1 MNSLSS
7 LLSRLV
13 WLSLLPLLLLACG
26 LAAYHVHVERVSTRE
41 AATRQLGSYTTQI
54 DAFLEARIL
63 ALRVLADSPLADDP
77 ARWADLYAEA
87 KTFHDSFGSHV
98 IFADTERQMLF
109 NTRVPFG
116 TPLPQLPKTSE
127 GRPAAPVAL
136 ETGRPAVGD
145 IVQGPVIDEPLVA
158 IVVPGLRN
166 GAVRHL
172 MLVTTTTRELQQRVD
187 TIPAPLGWAVSIQD
201 GAGQLIARQA
211 PAGFD
216 PVRDVDA
223 DWQFVAKSRL
233 APWAIVVHIPRAVAN
248 QPLINSIAF
257 LLLAIVLTTLAGR
270 LLGRRVAHRISSQ
283 ITTLVDAD
291 LKTPPA
297 DVAEIDAVRERLDAN
312 LIALRASEE
321 QLRLLADHAPV
332 LLAHCGSDQ
341 RYKFVNQPYAA
352 MFGLKP
358 SDLIGKHPKEVLG
371 EAAYAHARLHMEAAL
386 AGKAIEYDL
395 DLAPNP
401 SGMRTVHV
409 AYAPE
414 RDAAGEVEGFIA
426 AISDVSQRKQAE
438 AALSE
443 SEERLR
449 LATELA
455 HVAVWEFSFADN
467 SMVRSPNHDALYG
480 LAWQTRW
487 EMGTFLDATH
497 PDDRELSLATIQA
510 SVSPGGPDDYSFDFR
525 VIYPDQSIHWLMVV
539 GQVIERSSEG
549 QGMIVRGCLMDITTR
564 KLAEEERQKFVL
576 LADSSSEFIGMCDL
590 DLTPHYVNPA
600 GLRMVGLAD
609 IAAGCRVKVQ
619 DYFFPEDRRF
629 ISEAFFP
636 QVLRKGHGEVEIR
649 LRHFQTGE
657 PIWVLYSLFV
667 VRNASGEIVGWATV
681 SRDITEKKRMDEE
694 IKRHHA
700 HLEELVEERT
710 EQLTEARKRADVAN
724 KAKSAFLAN
733 MSHEIRTPMNAII
746 GLTYLLKRAGATP
759 EQKTQLSKIDS
770 AGRHLL
776 SIIDDILDISKI
788 ESGKLQLES
797 TDFHLS
803 AILDNVYS
811 LISEQA
817 QAKGLRIVVDPDSVP
832 VWLRGD
838 PTRLRQALLNYAG
851 NAIKFTEQGTIT
863 LRADLLE
870 DFGDAVWVRFAV
882 EDTGIG
888 IASEAQSKL
897 FTAFEQA
904 DISTT
909 RKYGGTGLGLA
920 ITRRLAQLM
929 GGEVGV
935 DSMPGAG
942 STFWFTAHLQHG
954 HGVIPN
960 LPAAGEAD
968 VETKLRLRHG
978 GTRLLLAED
987 NAINREVALELLHG
1001 VDLAVD
1007 TAENGQQA
1015 VEKAATGA
1023 YDLILMDMQ
1032 MPKLDGLEATRAIRA
1047 LPGWETKP
1055 ILAMTANAFDED
1067 RRACEAAGM
1076 DDFVAKPVDPTA
1088 LFTTL
1093 LKWLSPHTASAA
1105 VLSAPPLSTIRAP
1118 TPATQLNRIET
1129 ISGLD
1134 VKAGLRMLRN
1144 NQAAYQRLLRL
1155 FATKHCDDMSRLRD
1169 RRSAGD
1175 HEAARLLIHS
1185 LKGVAGT
1192 LGATRIQQQ
1201 ATQLEE
1207 ALKKD
1212 SNEVDIDRQVSALNE
1227 RLHLLAAAINVALPD
1242 DLDAPTTAVD
1252 LTMVRQVLNELEPLL
1267 ETCDIRSNRLIE
1279 THASLL
1285 NAALGSLGAELEQ
1298 HVENYLYAEA
1308 LKTLKR
1314 AQREHPELNKQ

>member
-26 LAAYHVHVERVSTRE
+26 LAAYHVHYERVSARE
-41 AATRQLGSYTTQI
+41 AAARQLGSYTTQI
-54 DAFLEARIL
+54 DAFLETRIL
-63 ALRVLADSPLADDP
+63 ALRMLADSPLADDP
-77 ARWADLYAEA
+77 ARWPDLYAEA
-87 KTFHDSFGSHV
+87 KTFHTSFGSHV
-98 IFADTERQMLF
+98 IFADVDGQMLF

-116 TPLPQLPKTSE
+116 TPLPQLPKTSK

-136 ETGRPAVGD
+136 ETGKPAVGD
-145 IVQGPVIDEPLVA
+145 IVQGPVINEPLVA
-158 IVVPGLRN
+158 IVVPGLRA

-187 TIPAPLGWAVSIQD
+187 AIPGPPGWAVSIQD
-201 GAGQLIARQA
+201 GAGDLIARQA

-223 DWQFVAKSRL
+223 DWQFVARSQF
-233 APWAIVVHIPRAVAN
+233 APWTIVVHIPRAVAK

-270 LLGRRVAHRISSQ
+270 FLGRRVARRINSQ
-283 ITTLVDAD
+283 ITTLVDSD

-297 DVAEIDAVRERLDAN
+297 DIAEIDAVRERLDAN
-312 LIALRASEE
+312 LLALRASKEH
-321 QLRLLADHAPV
+321 LRLLTDHAPV

-341 RYKFVNQPYAA
+341 RYRFVNQPYAE
-352 MFGLKP
+352 MFGLTP
-358 SDLIGKHPKEVLG
+358 NDLIGKHPREVLG
-371 EAAYAHARLHMEAAL
+371 DAAYAHARPYMETAL
-386 AGKAIEYDL
+386 TGQPTEYDL
-395 DLAPNP
+395 ELPP
-401 SGMRTVHV
+401 RLSGMRTLHV

-414 RDAAGEVEGFIA
+414 RDTAGQVTGFIA
-426 AISDVSQRKQAE
+426 AISDVTQRKKTE
-438 AALSE
+438 AALIE

-449 LATELA
+449 VSTELA
-455 HVAVWEFSFADN
+455 HVAVWEFNFASN
-467 SMVRSPNHDALYG
+467 SMKRSPNHDALYG
-480 LAWQTRW
+480 LDWQTRW
-487 EMGTFLDATH
+487 EMSTFLNATH
-497 PDDRELSLATIQA
+497 PDDRELSIATIQNA
-510 SVSPGGPDDYSFDFR
+510 AAPGGPDDYSFDFR
-525 VIYPDQSIHWLMVV
+525 VIYPDQSVHWLMVV
-539 GQVIERSSEG
+539 GQVVERTSEG
-549 QGMIVRGCLMDITTR
+549 HGSIVRGCLMEITAR
-564 KLAEEERQKFVL
+564 KLAEEERQKFVM
-576 LADSSSEFIGMCDL
+576 LADSSSDFIGMCDL
-590 DLTPHYVNPA
+590 DLTLHYVNPA
-600 GLRMVGLAD
+600 GLRMVGLPD
-609 IAAGCRVKVQ
+609 LAAACQLKVL
-619 DYFFPEDRRF
+619 DYFLPEDQGF
-629 ISEAFFP
+629 VTEAFFP
-636 QVLRKGHGEVEIR
+636 RVMREGHGELEIR
-649 LRHFQTGE
+649 LRQFQTGE

-667 VRNASGEIVGWATV
+667 IRNASEEIIGWATV

-694 IKRHHA
+694 LKRHHA
-700 HLEELVEERT
+700 HLEELVDERT
-710 EQLTEARKRADVAN
+710 EQLTEARERADVAN

-746 GLTYLLKRAGATP
+746 GLTYLLKRAGATA

-870 DFGDAVWVRFAV
+870 DCGDAVWVRFAV

-888 IASEAQSKL
+888 IAPEAQSKL

-929 GGEVGV
+929 DGEVGV
-935 DSMPGAG
+935 ASTPGAG

-954 HGVIPN
+954 HGVTPA
-960 LPAAGEAD
+960 LPATGEAD

-1001 VDLAVD
+1001 VGLAVD
-1007 TAENGQQA
+1007 TAEDGQQA
-1015 VEKAATGA
+1015 LEKAAANT

-1032 MPKLDGLEATRAIRA
+1032 MPKLDGLAATRAIRA

-1076 DDFVAKPVDPTA
+1076 DDFVTKPVDPTA

-1093 LKWLSPHTASAA
+1093 LKWLSTHAASATVPPEPA
-1105 VLSAPPLSTIRAP
+1105 LPVTPGNTPPNLPADLSA
-1118 TPATQLNRIET
+1118 

-1134 VKAGLRMLRN
+1134 INVGLKMVRDN
-1144 NQAAYQRLLRL
+1144 HATYQRLLRL
-1155 FATKHCDDMSRLRD
+1155 FATKHCDDMTRLRKL
-1169 RRSAGD
+1169 RSDDD
-1175 HEAARLLIHS
+1175 HKAISLLVHS

-1201 ATQLEE
+1201 ATQLEA
-1207 ALKKD
+1207 ALKEGD
-1212 SNEVDIDRQVSALNE
+1212 NEASIDRLVSTLNE
-1227 RLHLLAAAINVALPD
+1227 QLHQLAAAIYVALPD
-1242 DLDAPTTAVD
+1242 APETPDTPTGEVD
-1252 LTMVRQVLNELEPLL
+1252 
-1267 ETCDIRSNRLIE
+1267 
-1279 THASLL
+1279 
-1285 NAALGSLGAELEQ
+1285 
-1298 HVENYLYAEA
+1298 
-1308 LKTLKR
+1308 
-1314 AQREHPELNKQ
+1314 